1 MPPVLPLADPRA
13 SVASTDSVALGSGY
27 KWTHHIP
34 VRLVASSLAFLTA
47 GEGGW
52 MPACSRCLVEVFPGT
67 ARCPNCGALIKP
79 GVVPRPAPK
88 RVGKSRQ
95 RLNAL
100 SAQDRIAGPATLA
113 LLVSFWL
120 PWYSLGPFSADGL
133 SVHGWLFIAVLDSIV
148 LVLYVLITALG
159 VGDLAE
165 QARISKDQLLVLM
178 TGVNVA
184 LVVLGFLLKP
194 AGFSWSW
201 GAFLALAAAIVAFL
215 PFGVPFIQAQR
226 R

>member
-1 MPPVLPLADPRA
+1 
-13 SVASTDSVALGSGY
+13 
-27 KWTHHIP
+27 
-34 VRLVASSLAFLTA
+34 
-47 GEGGW
+47 

-67 ARCPNCGALIKP
+67 ALCPKCGAAITP
-79 GVVPRPAPK
+79 YVMPRPAPK
-88 RVGKSRQ
+88 RASKSRQ

-100 SAQDRIAGPATLA
+100 NAKDRVAGPATLA
-113 LLVSFWL
+113 VLVSLWL
-120 PWYSLGPFSADGL
+120 PWYSVGPFSADGL
-133 SVHGWLFIAVLDSIV
+133 SVHGWLFIAVLNSIV
-148 LVLYVLITALG
+148 LVLYVLITAFG

-165 QARISKDQLLVLM
+165 LGRMSKDQLLVLM

-215 PFGVPFIQAQR
+215 PFGVPLIQAQR
-226 R
+226 RR